1 MARITGSFCV
11 LVLIIALHYGV
22 QPVRADDFTHHE
34 SLDEEEK
41 FHLFWKFDDE
51 KIEFEAHVQTTGWF
65 GMGLS
70 PNGGMP
76 GSDIVI
82 GWVKDGKAHLTDRY
96 ADAKAQ
102 PPVDESQDWEL
113 VSGYENGTHTV
124 LRFNRKLTTC
134 DEKDRVIS
142 GDTMRVI
149 WAWHDQDPDEASGV
163 SGPSYH
169 GSNRGTRATLLLQ
182 RIVPEQTI
190 STGTTYTHDLL
201 MNNVSV
207 PGNQDT
213 TYWCQLF
220 KMPELGGKHH
230 VIKAEPIV
238 QPGNEGTVHHLL
250 VYTCKKNPN
259 ITIMP
264 EGHPGHQCY
273 TPNMPG
279 DWMECYQGSIMLAWA
294 IGSGDIVYPEHVGYP
309 ISEDDDSGYVMM
321 EMHYDNPLLA
331 SGIRDSSGI
340 RLTYTPELRDND
352 LGTLE
357 VGVLVNKYHV
367 IPPHVQEFTSAGF
380 CSTRCLNAFLE
391 EHGQPIHIIS
401 ANLHSHLLGVKLNA
415 RLIRD
420 GVEIDIVRDDNYDF
434 NLQYER
440 KLKEELTIYPGDILI
455 TECIYDSSHKDFVTY
470 GGLGTPEEMCETFF
484 MYYPK
489 FNLSRCDSLPNVY
502 HTVGFAGVQDFTLT
516 DNGEPGI
523 IITAPAHMVNMTYEE
538 AMEAVPWTSE
548 NGQIFSEYLLNS
560 TFYSICQATHQS
572 NVDTGPLVG
581 YADRFPRGTKRPT
594 EDICS
599 RSATPTPDPVG
610 GSTALQPQHAAVYTL
625 TAYLLALVI
634 TGMN

>member
-1 MARITGSFCV
+1 
-11 LVLIIALHYGV
+11 
-22 QPVRADDFTHHE
+22 
-34 SLDEEEK
+34 
-41 FHLFWKFDDE
+41 
-51 KIEFEAHVQTTGWF
+51 
-65 GMGLS
+65 MGLS

-76 GSDIVI
+76 GSDIAI
-82 GWVKDGKAHLTDRY
+82 GWVKDGKAHLTDHY

-142 GDTMRVI
+142 EDTLRVI
-149 WAWHDQDPDEASGV
+149 WAWHDQDPDEESGV

-169 GSNRGTRATLLLQ
+169 GSNRGARATRLLQ

-201 MNNVSV
+201 MNN
-207 PGNQDT
+207 
-213 TYWCQLF
+213 
-220 KMPELGGKHH
+220 
-230 VIKAEPIV
+230 AEPIV

-259 ITIMP
+259 MTVRP

-294 IGSGDIVYPEHVGYP
+294 IGSGPIVYPEHVGYP
-309 ISEDDDSGYVMM
+309 ISDDDDSGYVMM

-357 VGVLVNKYHV
+357 VGGLVSKFHV

-401 ANLHSHLLGVKLNA
+401 ANLHSHLLGVKLSA

-420 GVEIDIVRDDNYDF
+420 GVEIEIVRDDNYDF

-440 KLKEELTIYPGDILI
+440 KLKEELTIYPG
-455 TECIYDSSHKDFVTY
+455 
-470 GGLGTPEEMCETFF
+470 GLGTPQEMCETFF

-489 FNLSRCDSLPNVY
+489 FNMSSTEYARD
-502 HTVGFAGVQDFTLT
+502 
-516 DNGEPGI
+516 I

-560 TFYSICQATHQS
+560 TFYSNCQATHQS
-572 NVDTGPLVG
+572 NVDAGALIG

-634 TGMN
+634 TGVN